1 MKKIIIIF
9 TVIMLIFS
17 MSLSLV
23 ACGDDEIDALK
34 QTIEELKAQIA
45 DLQNS
50 SDNSNIEDL
59 KTQIETLKNTLAS
72 SISHIEELEK
82 DIASSNSQIKEV
94 KKDIASLET
103 RIKKLETFVALISTL
118 DNRISA
124 LESGGIDAQEYA
136 QLKSKVEALQT
147 TLTDNSSSDAEVKSQ
162 VSEMQLVLDK
172 IYGSDGFDGVL
183 EEIQSSLNTLY
194 GEVDRVQQFEN
205 GKEYEVKLN
214 GVVYYTVSVL
224 VEYHDGIVQSEQDII
239 NCTVNG
245 LHWCASIT
253 VTNKMFDTLTAATF
267 GNMIRYIYDDDIIGP
282 SAMLS
287 KESTILSEE
296 QQSLKNKETK
306 TWYFK
311 ILPRDYTITQN
322 VKLSFS
328 LNFSYSMRV
337 LILDN
342 VWDGVQKPIQGVKS

>member
-1 MKKIIIIF
+1 MKKVIIIF

-59 KTQIETLKNTLAS
+59 KTQIDTLKNTLT
-72 SISHIEELEK
+72 
-82 DIASSNSQIKEV
+82 SSNSQIEEV

-103 RIKKLETFVALISTL
+103 RIKKLETSVALISTL

-124 LESGGIDAQEYA
+124 LESGGIDAQKYA

-147 TLTDNSSSDAEVKSQ
+147 TLTDNSASDSEVKSQ
-162 VSEMQLVLDK
+162 VTEMQLVLDK
-172 IYGSDGFDGVL
+172 IYGSDGSDGVL

-214 GVVYYTVSVL
+214 GVVYYTVSVI
-224 VEYHDGIVQSEQDII
+224 VEYHDGVVQSEQDII
-239 NCTVNG
+239 TCTNKNRP
-245 LHWCASIT
+245 HWCAGIT
-253 VTNKMFDTLTAATF
+253 VTNKMFDTITSVDF
-267 GNMIRYIYDDDIIGP
+267 GNMMRYIFDDIKINP
-282 SAMLS
+282 SYFHSKNHIQLS
-287 KESTILSEE
+287 QEDRTLA
-296 QQSLKNKETK
+296 NNETK
-306 TWYFK
+306 RWYFEIDGGEYSIK
-311 ILPRDYTITQN
+311 NN

-328 LNFSYSMRV
+328 LNVNPSVRI

>member
-1 MKKIIIIF
+1 MKKVLVLF
-9 TVIMLIFS
+9 TVIMLIFCT
-17 MSLSLV
+17 MFSLV
-23 ACGDDEIDALK
+23 ACGDEDIDALK
-34 QTIEELKAQIA
+34 QTIEDLKAQIA
-45 DLQNS
+45 DLQNNSGS
-50 SDNSNIEDL
+50 SDIEDL
-59 KTQIETLKNTLAS
+59 KSQIETLKKTLTS
-72 SISHIEELEK
+72 SNSQIEELEK
-82 DIASSNSQIKEV
+82 DIAS
-94 KKDIASLET
+94 LET
-103 RIKKLETFVALISTL
+103 RVEKLETSVALISTL
-118 DNRISA
+118 DKRISA
-124 LESGGIDAQEYA
+124 LENGGIDAQEYA

-147 TLTDNSSSDAEVKSQ
+147 TLTDNSASDSEVKSQ
-162 VSEMQLVLDK
+162 VTEMQLVLDK

-214 GVVYYTVSVL
+214 GVVYYTVSIL

-267 GNMIRYIYDDDIIGP
+267 GNMMRYIYDDERIGP
-282 SAMLS
+282 SAMYS

-296 QQSLKNKETK
+296 EQSLKNKETK

-311 ILPRDYTITQN
+311 MLPRDYTITQN
-322 VKLSFS
+322 VKLAFT
-328 LNFSYSMRV
+328 LNFSYGMRV

-342 VWDGVQKPIQGVKS
+342 VWDGVQEPIQGVKS

>member
-1 MKKIIIIF
+1 MKKVFVLF

-72 SISHIEELEK
+72 S
-82 DIASSNSQIKEV
+82 NSQIEEV

-103 RIKKLETFVALISTL
+103 RVKKLETSASLISTL
-118 DNRISA
+118 DKRISA
-124 LESGGIDAQEYA
+124 LENGGIDAQEYA
-136 QLKSKVEALQT
+136 KLKSQVETLQT
-147 TLTDNSSSDAEVKSQ
+147 ALTDNGASDSEVKSQ
-162 VSEMQLVLDK
+162 VTEMQLVLNK
-172 IYGSDGFDGVL
+172 IYGSDGSYGVL

-214 GVVYYTVSVL
+214 GVVYYTVSVI

-239 NCTVNG
+239 ECKGTNI
-245 LHWCASIT
+245 HWCGSIT
-253 VTNKMFDTLTAATF
+253 IKNKSFTTITTTNLSGFAKYIVDDLTTGPIMAT
-267 GNMIRYIYDDDIIGP
+267 
-282 SAMLS
+282 S
-287 KESTILSEE
+287 KNGSILSDDEA
-296 QQSLKNKETK
+296 KVKHNETIK
-306 TWYFK
+306 WYFVIGFNDNLPKNNLK
-311 ILPRDYTITQN
+311 IWFTLPQDYNIR
-322 VKLSFS
+322 L
-328 LNFSYSMRV
+328 

-342 VWDGVQKPIQGVKS
+342 VWDGVQEPIQGVKS